1 MQLHT
6 KILIGMAAGV
16 VVGALANF
24 LDIGW
29 LKATLNSIEP
39 LGTAF
44 IRAITMIVI
53 PLVVSSLLVGT
64 AALGD
69 IRKLGKIGAKT
80 VGYYMLST
88 VVAVTLGLLLANL
101 VKPGSRV
108 DPATRDALAAQFAT
122 ESASKIE
129 FAQEAPSL
137 VDTLLNMIPRN
148 PVKAAADFDL
158 LALIVF
164 TIIFGAAVSVLPKER
179 AQPVLAFFEGV
190 NEASMIVIGWVMKL
204 APYAVFAL
212 ISAVISKFGI
222 DLLKSLLIYASV
234 VAGGLML
241 HTYGVLGLVIKFLA
255 RIDPFQFYR
264 RTAPVQLVA
273 FSTSSS
279 NATLPVTIKTAEE
292 KLGISNPIASFVL
305 PLGATINM
313 DGTALYQAVA
323 VMFIGQ
329 IYGLDLGL
337 AQQLTIV
344 LTATLAAV
352 GTAGVPSAG
361 IITIIIVLQSVGLGA
376 QVATGISL
384 ILGVDR
390 ILDMMRT
397 VTNVVGDLCCCAF
410 VARTE
415 GEIDFP
421 EDMPRA

>member
-1 MQLHT
+1 MQLHNR
-6 KILIGMAAGV
+6 ILLGMAAGV
-16 VVGALANF
+16 AVGALANF
-24 LDIGW
+24 AEIGW
-29 LKATLNSIEP
+29 LRSVLAALEP

-64 AALGD
+64 ASLGD
-69 IRKLGKIGAKT
+69 IRKLGRIGAKT
-80 VGYYMLST
+80 VAYYLIST
-88 VVAVTLGLLLANL
+88 AVAVSLGLALANL
-101 VKPGSRV
+101 VKPGSRI
-108 DPATRDALAAQFAT
+108 DPATRDSLASQFSGEAASRM
-122 ESASKIE
+122 EFASK
-129 FAQEAPSL
+129 APSL

-148 PVKAAADFDL
+148 PVSAAANFDL

-164 TIIFGAAVSVLPKER
+164 TIVFGAAVSVLPAER
-179 AQPVLAFFEGV
+179 NRPVLAFFEGV
-190 NEASMIVIGWVMKL
+190 NDASMVIIGWVMRL

-212 ISAVISKFGI
+212 IAAVISKFGM
-222 DLLKSLLIYASV
+222 DLLRSLLIYAGT
-234 VAGGLML
+234 VAVGLAL
-241 HTYGVLGLVIKFLA
+241 HTYGILGAAVRVAA
-255 RIDPFQFYR
+255 RISPMLFFR

-279 NATLPVTIKTAEE
+279 NAALPVSLSTAE
-292 KLGISNPIASFVL
+292 KRLGISNPIASFVL

-313 DGTALYQAVA
+313 NGTALYQAVA
-323 VMFIGQ
+323 VMFISQ

-337 AQQLTIV
+337 AQQATIV

-361 IITIIIVLQSVGLGA
+361 IITIIIVLQSIGLGA

-397 VTNVVGDLCCCAF
+397 VTNVVGDLSCCAF

-415 GEIDFP
+415 GEIELP
-421 EDMPRA
+421 TN